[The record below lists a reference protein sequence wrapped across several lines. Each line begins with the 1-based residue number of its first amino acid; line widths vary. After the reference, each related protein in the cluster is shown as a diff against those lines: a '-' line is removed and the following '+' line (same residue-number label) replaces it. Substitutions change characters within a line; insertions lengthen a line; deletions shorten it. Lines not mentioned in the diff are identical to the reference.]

1 MLDRLLG
8 HKLLGLG
15 RGTKFSLDFQALQE
29 SSQKIGKQPRGRL
42 LLWYIFQKYKME
54 QDKGTA
60 LTQHH
65 FLSLTMHG
73 SEVKAV
79 EDFRQRFKYIYEA
92 LEVAERPAEAS
103 VRSLLLE
110 QLKDVTCGPRFLVDL
125 GALCSA

>member
-1 MLDRLLG
+1 MVLGIHLGILVGILDRLLG
-8 HKLLGLG
+8 HKLLDLG

-42 LLWYIFQKYKME
+42 LLWYIFQKYKMK

-65 FLSLTMHG
+65 LLSLTVHG

-79 EDFRQRFKYIYEA
+79 EDFRQRF
-92 LEVAERPAEAS
+92 
-103 VRSLLLE
+103 
-110 QLKDVTCGPRFLVDL
+110 
-125 GALCSA
+125 